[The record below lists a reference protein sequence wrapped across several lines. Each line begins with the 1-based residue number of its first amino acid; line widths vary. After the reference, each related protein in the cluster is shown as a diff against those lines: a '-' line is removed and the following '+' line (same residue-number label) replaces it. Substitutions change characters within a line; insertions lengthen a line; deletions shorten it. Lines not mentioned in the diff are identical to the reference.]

1 MQTRF
6 FLPHLTPED
15 FKQVLKDIKEGKV
28 RGDKRYQYIVKA
40 IEAHPELVGYLE
52 KEGDILPQT
61 EPDPFLHLMLHVVVE
76 ELLDKNEPPEISH
89 FYTCQQAHGASHH
102 DIVHMLGGIL
112 TTQLWMIVKEK
123 KYDYDLY
130 RKMLREYAA
139 YPPEVFWQR
148 IKEEEE
154 VE

>member
-1 MQTRF
+1 M
-6 FLPHLTPED
+6 
-15 FKQVLKDIKEGKV
+15 
-28 RGDKRYQYIVKA
+28 VKA
-40 IEAHPELVGYLE
+40 IETHPELVSYLE
-52 KEGDILPQT
+52 EEGNIPPQT

-102 DIVHMLGGIL
+102 EIVHMLGGIL
-112 TTQLWMIVKEK
+112 TTQLWMIFKEK

-130 RKMLREYAA
+130 RQMLKKYAT
-139 YPPEVFWQR
+139 YPPEVFWQK
-148 IKEEEE
+148 IKEEE